1 MAGYQHIEDA
11 IIGVNR
17 AYSEENPSV
26 TLLTRDNMPSYDVF
40 NASLTLAPKI
50 GIWRPQWRLVMRKQW
65 YTADMPSGKEKLNRP
80 IFGINWQNAIQLP
93 KGILLNVE
101 GTFSTKGYLE
111 NLEYPENVFILNMTV
126 QKSFFKNRFNVQLF
140 AYDLLEQN
148 SLRTITYSGIRT
160 MEIVPDSRRQF
171 GMTLRYNF
179 NQAKNKY
186 KGTGAG
192 ASQKA
197 RM

>member
-1 MAGYQHIEDA
+1 
-11 IIGVNR
+11 
-17 AYSEENPSV
+17 
-26 TLLTRDNMPSYDVF
+26 
-40 NASLTLAPKI
+40 
-50 GIWRPQWRLVMRKQW
+50 
-65 YTADMPSGKEKLNRP
+65 
-80 IFGINWQNAIQLP
+80 
-93 KGILLNVE
+93 
-101 GTFSTKGYLE
+101 
-111 NLEYPENVFILNMTV
+111 MTV

-160 MEIVPDSRRQF
+160 MEIEPDSRRQF

-179 NQAKNKY
+179 NPAKNKY

>member
-40 NASLTLAPKI
+40 NASLPIAPRI

-65 YTADMPSGKEKLNRP
+65 YTADTRNGKEKLNRP
-80 IFGINWQNAIQLP
+80 LFGINWQNALQLP

-111 NLEYPENVFILNMTV
+111 NLEYPENVIILNMTV

-160 MEIVPDSRRQF
+160 MEIEPDSRRQF